1 MAAGA
6 LVEED
11 MDIGLYGD
19 ELEEPALP
27 RKKVPVGD
35 VYEASRAG
43 DVERLKLLLDEGVNV
58 NARDNWDSVAL
69 YYACLAGHLDAA
81 RMLLEKGA
89 ICSENTFDGDRCHY
103 ASLNLQVRKL
113 LKAFEARPPPLDP
126 LPRSFREL
134 FVSFGAN
141 CRYLE
146 GTPVDHTENSMYGMK
161 QTQNGRSSVETSTM
175 ISTDGEDGDGLGPD
189 IVFYVS
195 GRPFGVHRALLA
207 VRSSFF
213 KKKFQAEWKH
223 RREIRLANPKLTF
236 AALFSLVHFFY
247 TDRLDV
253 AVDDMEDLVRICK
266 YCGCVGLQKVLEKE
280 MVHQKYA
287 DYKAIKRVD
296 DSQKRFIFQGSSL
309 PESERMPAALYN
321 LFNLSLKNSGK
332 REKSH
337 GNDDEGKL
345 KPSRTSVDSAK
356 PSSPTD
362 TTQNT
367 IKVGDMERLEGEFN
381 ECSIS
386 KQDEDFEEDHADV
399 CFLVADEKF
408 RCHRFV
414 LGARSEYFKARFSR
428 TTGFSEGLASRETDS
443 GAGSLPVLQ
452 EYGLSAT
459 AFKKVLE
466 YIYTDSVRKV
476 DLDEAEEVFDAASRY
491 LLFPLKRAV
500 TDALL
505 PQLETATPADLCGWL
520 LLADKYGVWKLREH
534 CLDAMAVNFEIFAST
549 PEFRRMLLCLPPPSG
564 DLTERT
570 TAPKAP
576 GVEEG
581 GQAGENALDDL
592 REKWLTEEGSELD
605 KRDESALEFDKRLAQ
620 LVALAEEEESQNED
634 SSL

>member
-1 MAAGA
+1 MSLRSRLFLARRSPW
-6 LVEED
+6 E
-11 MDIGLYGD
+11 I
-19 ELEEPALP
+19 
-27 RKKVPVGD
+27 
-35 VYEASRAG
+35 YEASRAG
-43 DVERLKLLLDEGVNV
+43 DIERLKLLLDEEVNV

-146 GTPVDHTENSMYGMK
+146 GTPTDHSDSGMLRMK
-161 QTQNGRSSVETSTM
+161 QTQNGRSSYETM
-175 ISTDGEDGDGLGPD
+175 ISNDRENDDCLGPD
-189 IVFYVS
+189 IIFYVS
-195 GRPFGVHRALLA
+195 GRPFGAHRALLA
-207 VRSSFF
+207 ARSPFF
-213 KKKFQAEWKH
+213 KKMFQADWKH
-223 RREIRLANPKLTF
+223 RREVRLANPKLTF
-236 AALFSLVHFFY
+236 SALFSLVHFFY

-266 YCGCVGLQKVLEKE
+266 YCGCVGLQKVLEKD
-280 MVHQKYA
+280 MLHQKYA

-309 PESERMPAALYN
+309 PESERMPAALYD
-321 LFNLSLKNSGK
+321 LLNLSLKKSAK
-332 REKSH
+332 REKSD
-337 GNDDEGKL
+337 GNLDDGEL
-345 KPSRTSVDSAK
+345 NPSRISVDSAK

-362 TTQNT
+362 TINT
-367 IKVGDMERLEGEFN
+367 TKGGDLKRLEGEFN

-386 KQDEDFEEDHADV
+386 KQNEDKEEDHADV
-399 CFLVADEKF
+399 CFLVANEKF

-428 TTGFSEGLASRETDS
+428 TTGFSNELARETNS
-443 GAGSLPVLQ
+443 GADALPVLQ
-452 EYGLSAT
+452 EHDLSAT
-459 AFKKVLE
+459 AFEKVLE
-466 YIYTDSVRKV
+466 YMYTDSVRKV

-520 LLADKYGVWKLREH
+520 LMADKYGVWKLREH
-534 CLDAMAVNFEIFAST
+534 CLDAMAVNFEIFAGT

-581 GQAGENALDDL
+581 GQAGENVLDDL
-592 REKWLTEEGSELD
+592 REKWLNEEGSELD
-605 KRDESALEFDKRLAQ
+605 KRDESALEFDKRLEQ
-620 LVALAEEEESQNED
+620 LVALAEEEDE
-634 SSL
+634 